1 MSGQLESSNE
11 VGECWSLFLL
21 TFLLVDGF
29 PTGGVYDRME
39 VGNEVGGRPD
49 SWLAR
54 PALRGGCPLKVSKST
69 SVRWVSFESLKI
81 VLDASWKIGSKG
93 SWII

>member
-1 MSGQLESSNE
+1 MFGQLESSNE

-29 PTGGVYDRME
+29 PAGGVYDRME

-54 PALRGGCPLKVSKST
+54 PAL
-69 SVRWVSFESLKI
+69 
-81 VLDASWKIGSKG
+81 
-93 SWII
+93 